1 METYLTIQRIVT
13 QTLKSSFLPSR
24 IASLHG
30 ILYIMQGCVLGNT
43 VIGGLSEEMQLFVP
57 IAIQYI
63 KCNISAKSSLLNQSQ
78 EHHLLLWSLSFYL
91 IENVDENHLD
101 VDFTSFI
108 IQEAIRV
115 LSSDTITHWLH
126 NSILKVC

>member
-63 KCNISAKSSLLNQSQ
+63 KCNISIKNRYKHKVNISPSTLDNNTLQSFKS
-78 EHHLLLWSLSFYL
+78 
-91 IENVDENHLD
+91 IPR
-101 VDFTSFI
+101 TSSTAMEFI
-108 IQEAIRV
+108 I
-115 LSSDTITHWLH
+115 LF
-126 NSILKVC
+126 N